1 MAVRAAYR
9 AAVLNL
15 LTPPFPMPQSFTPP
29 FTSSGRSALVQAP
42 PWHYAGWLVNVA
54 FEFDAARGAAL
65 VPAELGAATGKGC
78 VHFADWQSCGN
89 DGRELLDP
97 VYAQYRETIVVLE
110 IEPKQG
116 RSDARFY
123 CPLIYV
129 DQDISLLRGW
139 LQGWPKKIGQT
150 WVTRSM
156 PLIHPAAA
164 PLSAGSRLGASLSVK
179 ERRLV
184 DASVMLSGEKA
195 GRLGFLAAPTVG
207 AVGWPDLTRPGSAAE
222 PRYLR
227 ADIIDRVEPGWTGGS
242 ATLQFHDHP
251 VEELA
256 LLGTVEA
263 TEASAGWMGITVRGA
278 IAA

>member
-1 MAVRAAYR
+1 
-9 AAVLNL
+9 
-15 LTPPFPMPQSFTPP
+15 MPSFSSSSSSFTPP

-54 FEFDAARGAAL
+54 FAFDAARGSLL
-65 VPAELGAATGKGC
+65 VPAEAGRPTGRGC

-110 IEPKQG
+110 VEAGQG
-116 RSDARFY
+116 AGTRFF

-150 WVTRSM
+150 WVTRSL
-156 PLIHPAAA
+156 PLAHPAAA
-164 PLSAGSRLGASLSVK
+164 PATAGSRLGASLSVK

-184 DASVMLSGEKA
+184 DATVTLSGEKA
-195 GRLGFLAAPTVG
+195 ERLGFLAAPTIG
-207 AVGWPDLTRPGSAAE
+207 AIGWPDLTQPHVPAT

-227 ADIIDRVEPGWTGGS
+227 ADIVDRVESGWTGGS

-256 LLGTVEA
+256 LLGEVQA
-263 TEASAGWMGITVRGA
+263 TQASAGWMGLTVRGA
-278 IAA
+278 LAA

>member
-1 MAVRAAYR
+1 M
-9 AAVLNL
+9 
-15 LTPPFPMPQSFTPP
+15 PPSFTPP

-54 FEFDAARGAAL
+54 FAFDARLGAAM
-65 VPAELGAATGKGC
+65 VPPELGAPTGKGC

-89 DGRELLDP
+89 DGQELLDP

-110 IEPKQG
+110 IAPRQG
-116 RSDARFY
+116 GDARFY

-150 WVTRSM
+150 WLTRSL
-156 PLIHPAAA
+156 PLAHPAAA
-164 PLSAGSRLGASLSVK
+164 PLSTGSRLGASLSVK

-184 DASVMLSGEKA
+184 DATVTLTGGKA
-195 GRLGFLAAPTVG
+195 GRLGFLAAPTIG
-207 AVGWPDLTRPGSAAE
+207 AVGWPDLTQPGIPAA

-227 ADIIDRVEPGWTGGS
+227 ADIVDRVEPGWTEGR
-242 ATLQFHDHP
+242 ATLQFHEHP
-251 VEELA
+251 VEELS
-256 LLGTVEA
+256 LLGPVEA
-263 TEASAGWMGITVRGA
+263 AEASAGWIGITVRGA
-278 IAA
+278 LAA

>member
-1 MAVRAAYR
+1 M
-9 AAVLNL
+9 
-15 LTPPFPMPQSFTPP
+15 PMPQSFTLPFTPP

-65 VPAELGAATGKGC
+65 VPAELGVATGKGC
-78 VHFADWQSCGN
+78 VHFADWQSCGE
-89 DGRELLDP
+89 DGREMLDP

-116 RSDARFY
+116 RGDARFY

-150 WVTRSM
+150 WLTRSM

-164 PLSAGSRLGASLSVK
+164 PLAAGSRLGASLSVK

-184 DASVMLSGEKA
+184 DATVTLSGEQT
-195 GRLGFLAAPTVG
+195 GRLGFLSAPTVG
-207 AVGWPDLTRPGSAAE
+207 AIGWPDLTRPGSAAE
-222 PRYLR
+222 PRFLR

-256 LLGTVEA
+256 LLGPVEP
-263 TEASAGWMGITVRGA
+263 TGASAGWMGITVRGA
-278 IAA
+278 FAV

>member
-1 MAVRAAYR
+1 MSSSSA
-9 AAVLNL
+9 
-15 LTPPFPMPQSFTPP
+15 PSFTPP

-42 PWHYAGWLVNVA
+42 PWHYAGWMVNVA

-65 VPAELGAATGKGC
+65 VPAALGTATGKGC

-110 IEPKQG
+110 IAAGQG
-116 RSDARFY
+116 GGDVRFY

-139 LQGWPKKIGQT
+139 LQGWPKKIGST
-150 WVTRSM
+150 WLTRSM

-184 DASVMLSGEKA
+184 DASVTLSGEKA
-195 GRLGFLAAPTVG
+195 ERRLGFLSAPTVG
-207 AVGWPDLTRPGSAAE
+207 AVGWPDLTQPGSGAT

-227 ADIIDRVEPGWTGGS
+227 ADIIDRVESGWMAGS
-242 ATLQFHDHP
+242 ASLRFHEHP

-256 LLGTVEA
+256 LLGPVEA
-263 TEASAGWMGITVRGA
+263 TAASAGWTGLTVRGA
-278 IAA
+278 LQA

>member
-1 MAVRAAYR
+1 MA
-9 AAVLNL
+9 
-15 LTPPFPMPQSFTPP
+15 TPQSFTPP

-54 FEFDAARGAAL
+54 FEFDAERGAAL
-65 VPAELGAATGKGC
+65 VPAELGVATGKGC
-78 VHFADWQSCGN
+78 VHFADWQSCGD

-110 IEPKQG
+110 IEPKPAG
-116 RSDARFY
+116 DTRFY

-150 WVTRSM
+150 WLTRSM

-164 PLSAGSRLGASLSVK
+164 PIAAGSRLGASLSVK

-184 DASVMLSGEKA
+184 DASVTLSGEQT
-195 GRLGFLAAPTVG
+195 GRLGFLSAATVG
-207 AVGWPDLTRPGSAAE
+207 AIGWPDLTQPGIGAV

-227 ADIIDRVEPGWTGGS
+227 ADIIDRVEPGWTGGR

-256 LLGTVEA
+256 LLGPVQA
-263 TEASAGWMGITVRGA
+263 TDASAGWMGITVRGA
-278 IAA
+278 FAA

>member
-1 MAVRAAYR
+1 
-9 AAVLNL
+9 
-15 LTPPFPMPQSFTPP
+15 MPQSFTPP

-54 FEFDAARGAAL
+54 FEFDAALGAAL
-65 VPAELGAATGKGC
+65 VPAELGTATGKGC
-78 VHFADWQSCGN
+78 VHFADWQACGD

-110 IEPKQG
+110 IAAKPG
-116 RSDARFY
+116 VGDARLCFY

-150 WVTRSM
+150 WLTRSM

-164 PLSAGSRLGASLSVK
+164 PLSAGSQLGASLSVK

-184 DASVMLSGEKA
+184 DASVTLSGEKA
-195 GRLGFLAAPTVG
+195 GRLGFLAAPTIG
-207 AVGWPDLTRPGSAAE
+207 AIGWPDLTQPGSVAV

-227 ADIIDRVEPGWTGGS
+227 ADIIDRVESGWVGGS
-242 ATLQFHDHP
+242 ATLRFHDHP

-256 LLGTVEA
+256 LLGPVDA
-263 TEASAGWMGITVRGA
+263 TTASAGWMGITVRGA
-278 IAA
+278 LPLEG

>member
-1 MAVRAAYR
+1 MA
-9 AAVLNL
+9 
-15 LTPPFPMPQSFTPP
+15 TPQSFTPP

-54 FEFDAARGAAL
+54 FEFDAANGAVL
-65 VPAELGAATGKGC
+65 VPAGLGTATGKGC
-78 VHFADWQSCGN
+78 VHFADWQFCGD

-110 IEPKQG
+110 IEQKKRGGGDVP
-116 RSDARFY
+116 RSFY

-129 DQDISLLRGW
+129 DQDVSLLRGW

-150 WVTRSM
+150 WLTRSM

-164 PLSAGSRLGASLSVK
+164 PLAAGSRLGASLSVK

-184 DASVMLSGEKA
+184 DATVTLSGEQT
-195 GRLGFLAAPTVG
+195 GRLGFLSAPTVG
-207 AVGWPDLTRPGSAAE
+207 AIGWPDLTQPGTAAV

-227 ADIIDRVEPGWTGGS
+227 ADIIDRVEPGWTAGS
-242 ATLQFHDHP
+242 ATLKFHEHP

-256 LLGTVEA
+256 SLGPVEA
-263 TEASAGWMGITVRGA
+263 TAASAGWMGITVRGA
-278 IAA
+278 IAV

>member
-1 MAVRAAYR
+1 MS
-9 AAVLNL
+9 L
-15 LTPPFPMPQSFTPP
+15 SFTPP

-54 FEFDAARGAAL
+54 FAFDASCGAAL
-65 VPAELGAATGKGC
+65 VPPGLGRPTGRGC
-78 VHFADWQSCGN
+78 VHFADWQSCGA

-110 IEPKQG
+110 IEPVQG
-116 RSDARFY
+116 GDARFY

-150 WVTRSM
+150 WLTRSM
-156 PLIHPAAA
+156 PLAHPAAA

-184 DASVMLSGEKA
+184 DASVTLSGEKA
-195 GRLGFLAAPTVG
+195 ERLGFLAAPTVG
-207 AVGWPDLTRPGSAAE
+207 AVGWPDLTQGGAPAT

-227 ADIIDRVEPGWTGGS
+227 ADIVDRVESGWTGGR

-256 LLGTVEA
+256 VLGPVEA
-263 TEASAGWMGITVRGA
+263 TQASAGWMGITVRGA
-278 IAA
+278 LAA

>member
-1 MAVRAAYR
+1 MA
-9 AAVLNL
+9 
-15 LTPPFPMPQSFTPP
+15 TPQSFTPP

-54 FEFDAARGAAL
+54 FEFDAERGAAL
-65 VPAELGAATGKGC
+65 VPAELGVATGKGC
-78 VHFADWQSCGN
+78 VHFADWQSCGD

-110 IEPKQG
+110 IEPKPAG
-116 RSDARFY
+116 DTRFY

-150 WVTRSM
+150 WLTRSM

-164 PLSAGSRLGASLSVK
+164 PIAAGSRLGASLSVK

-184 DASVMLSGEKA
+184 DASVTLSGEQT
-195 GRLGFLAAPTVG
+195 GRLGFLSAPTVG
-207 AVGWPDLTRPGSAAE
+207 AIGWPDLTQPGIAAVT
-222 PRYLR
+222 RYLR
-227 ADIIDRVEPGWTGGS
+227 ADIIDRVEPGWTGGR

-256 LLGTVEA
+256 LLGPVQA
-263 TEASAGWMGITVRGA
+263 TDASAGWMGITVRGA
-278 IAA
+278 FAA

>member
-1 MAVRAAYR
+1 M
-9 AAVLNL
+9 
-15 LTPPFPMPQSFTPP
+15 PPSSTSSSLSSSSGSFTPP

-54 FEFDAARGAAL
+54 FSFDAARGAAL
-65 VPAELGAATGKGC
+65 VPPEVGTPTGQGC

-89 DGRELLDP
+89 DGQELLDP

-110 IEPKQG
+110 IDAKQG
-116 RSDARFY
+116 AGSGARFY

-150 WVTRSM
+150 WLTRSL
-156 PLIHPAAA
+156 PLVHPAAA

-184 DASVMLSGEKA
+184 DATVTLSGEKA
-195 GRLGFLAAPTVG
+195 ERLGFLAAPTVG
-207 AVGWPDLTRPGSAAE
+207 AIGWPDLTRPDVPAV
-222 PRYLR
+222 PRLLR
-227 ADIIDRVEPGWTGGS
+227 ADIVDRVESGWTGGS

-256 LLGTVEA
+256 LLGEVQA
-263 TEASAGWMGITVRGA
+263 TQASAGWMGITVRGA
-278 IAA
+278 IAV

>member
-1 MAVRAAYR
+1 
-9 AAVLNL
+9 
-15 LTPPFPMPQSFTPP
+15 MPLSFTPP

-54 FEFDAARGAAL
+54 FSFDPGLGAAL
-65 VPAELGAATGKGC
+65 VPKELGAATGKGC

-89 DGRELLDP
+89 GGQELLDP

-110 IEPKQG
+110 VAPTQG
-116 RSDARFY
+116 GDARFFY

-150 WVTRSM
+150 WVTRSL
-156 PLIHPAAA
+156 PLAHPAAA

-184 DASVMLSGEKA
+184 DATVTLTGEKA
-195 GRLGFLAAPTVG
+195 ERLGFLAAPTVG
-207 AVGWPDLTRPGSAAE
+207 AVGWPDLTQPGVAAT

-227 ADIIDRVEPGWTGGS
+227 ADIVDRVESGWTQGS

-256 LLGTVEA
+256 LLGPVEA
-263 TEASAGWMGITVRGA
+263 TQASAGWMGITVRGA
-278 IAA
+278 LAA

>member
-1 MAVRAAYR
+1 MSSSSSS
-9 AAVLNL
+9 
-15 LTPPFPMPQSFTPP
+15 FSSSFTAP
-29 FTSSGRSALVQAP
+29 FTASGRSALVQAP

-65 VPAELGAATGKGC
+65 MPPELGTPTGKGC
-78 VHFADWQSCGN
+78 VHFADWQACGN
-89 DGRELLDP
+89 DERELLDP

-110 IEPKQG
+110 IAAGPGE
-116 RSDARFY
+116 ATRFH

-139 LQGWPKKIGQT
+139 LQGWPKKIGHT
-150 WVTRSM
+150 WVTRSL

-164 PLSAGSRLGASLSVK
+164 PLAAGSRLGASLSVK

-184 DASVMLSGEKA
+184 DASVTLTGEKA
-195 GRLGFLAAPTVG
+195 QRLGFLCAPTVG
-207 AVGWPDLTRPGSAAE
+207 AVGWPDLTQPGSVAA

-227 ADIIDRVEPGWTGGS
+227 ADIIDRVESGWTAGT
-242 ATLQFHDHP
+242 ATLRFHEHP

-256 LLGTVEA
+256 LLGDVRA
-263 TEASAGWMGITVRGA
+263 TTASAGWMGITVRGA
-278 IAA
+278 LAA

>member
-1 MAVRAAYR
+1 
-9 AAVLNL
+9 
-15 LTPPFPMPQSFTPP
+15 MPQSFTPP

-54 FEFDAARGAAL
+54 FDFDAALGAAL
-65 VPAELGAATGKGC
+65 LPPAFGTATGRGC
-78 VHFADWQSCGN
+78 VHFADWQACGD
-89 DGRELLDP
+89 DGHEMLDP

-110 IEPKQG
+110 VAAGPGEA
-116 RSDARFY
+116 ARWC

-129 DQDISLLRGW
+129 DQDISMLRGW
-139 LQGWPKKIGQT
+139 LQGWPKKMGHT
-150 WVTRSM
+150 WLTRSL

-184 DASVMLSGEKA
+184 DASVTLTGEKA
-195 GRLGFLAAPTVG
+195 ERLGFLAAPTVG
-207 AVGWPDLTRPGSAAE
+207 AVGWPDLTQPGSAAT
-222 PRYLR
+222 PRCLR
-227 ADIIDRVEPGWTGGS
+227 ADIIDRVESGWTGGS

-256 LLGTVEA
+256 LLGDVSA
-263 TEASAGWMGITVRGA
+263 TTASAGWMGITVRGA